1 MMNEKPITSENETI
15 KPIEESNSIYSN
27 SEPDFNSK
35 DSNVSQNQEKL
46 RKEDENYVHSVWLN
60 KFSFRIALM
69 SMFSALAVVL
79 GYTLAAI
86 PNIELFTLMIFLGGF
101 IMGYKEGSIIG
112 LLSSFI
118 FVFFNPYGV
127 SPLPLLS
134 YQVIHYG
141 LVGLAGGLTHKFLKG
156 KEFFKPKDDL
166 YLPKILLLLGFIG
179 AIITIAY
186 DLITTL
192 IGAITIYG
200 TLDAFIPYF
209 LSGIFFTTVH
219 EIGNIL
225 GFIFLLPGLIQLLY
239 KLLY

>member
-1 MMNEKPITSENETI
+1 MIEQKKETKIFEENQSPQAEEELNSNNEILLEKQSELKSME
-15 KPIEESNSIYSN
+15 
-27 SEPDFNSK
+27 
-35 DSNVSQNQEKL
+35 
-46 RKEDENYVHSVWLN
+46 ENYNHSVWLQ
-60 KFSFRIALM
+60 KFSFRIALI

-101 IMGYKEGSIIG
+101 IMGYKEGVIIG

-127 SPLPLLS
+127 SPLPLLT
-134 YQVIHYG
+134 YQIIHYG
-141 LVGLAGGLTHKFLKG
+141 LVGLAGALTHKFLKG
-156 KEFFKPKDDL
+156 KGYFKPKDDL
-166 YLPKILLLLGFIG
+166 YIFKILLLLGFIG
-179 AIITIAY
+179 AVITIAY

-200 TLDAFIPYF
+200 TFDAFVPYF

-219 EIGNIL
+219 EIGNTL
-225 GFIFLLPGLIQLLY
+225 GFIFILPGLIQLLY